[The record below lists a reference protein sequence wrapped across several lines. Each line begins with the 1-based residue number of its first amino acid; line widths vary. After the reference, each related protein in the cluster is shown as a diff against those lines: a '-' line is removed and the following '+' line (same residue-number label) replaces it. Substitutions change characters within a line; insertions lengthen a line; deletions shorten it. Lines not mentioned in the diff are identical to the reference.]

1 MFYIPGLFIVSFNQ
15 KNLLDDNSNNVN
27 MITSK
32 FKIGDEI
39 KEFNSIPINN
49 KIVWYQEIMK
59 YIITGAAI
67 AWALYMADK
76 YLFF

>member
-1 MFYIPGLFIVSFNQ
+1 
-15 KNLLDDNSNNVN
+15 
-27 MITSK
+27 
-32 FKIGDEI
+32 
-39 KEFNSIPINN
+39 
-49 KIVWYQEIMK
+49 MK